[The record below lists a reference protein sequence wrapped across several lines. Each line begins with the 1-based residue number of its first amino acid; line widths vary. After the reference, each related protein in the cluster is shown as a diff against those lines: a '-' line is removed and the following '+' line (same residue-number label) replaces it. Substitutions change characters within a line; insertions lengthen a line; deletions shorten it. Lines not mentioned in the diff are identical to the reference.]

1 MRSTAAPSRRS
12 NQGGYISFVKPQY
25 RKDYQIP
32 ILNWQQNGILSRSLW
47 NTEDHIIRIVPG
59 YDKDTGEV
67 FRQNVN
73 CNEYCPDSPYGD
85 YLSETFFM
93 CNTVQYFGERKQS
106 FIIDYAP
113 GSKDEQKYGGD
124 SVIRKF
130 IYNVINSVTAK
141 PGKSKFGVSADMR
154 RWAGQ
159 KGTLRYPKSTLM
171 VQALLFMYNGKV
183 NAYKDENGNY
193 VELRDENGEV
203 LPLFGVIGIEG
214 KSTINN
220 VLQSLVEPSDPGRP
234 LDGLTNNKYGGMAEL
249 DGNKMFLNHYVDP
262 ESKHNSLRVSVQ
274 AAGKGWTPSPYPLDE
289 EIVRSLWVPWD
300 DLLYFMTA
308 EEQLQFLA
316 TEFGADAVNYL
327 IGTDPMFSTLEIPQ
341 EIAAQ
346 GLGQYQQFVDY
357 GAPQTITMP
366 NRQYPQSAGIPR
378 DEESFKAHP
387 GAPTNPTMGG
397 LPKRPAG
404 LSGAGLA
411 QRPAAGVGGGLPQR
425 QAPAGMP
432 KNPLSGVQGNSID
445 RDKLAADISRIR
457 SATGTLPT
465 TSAPVDAQADAAA
478 SLLDDDT
485 DYGDIPVSE
494 YEPEE
499 Q

>member
-1 MRSTAAPSRRS
+1 MRTTAAPSRKS
-12 NQGGYISFVKPQY
+12 AQGGYISFVKNQFK
-25 RKDYQIP
+25 KDYQVP
-32 ILNWQQNGILSRSLW
+32 ILSWQQNGILSRSLW

-59 YDKDTGEV
+59 YDKATGEV
-67 FRQNVN
+67 YRQNVN

-106 FIIDYAP
+106 FIIDFAP
-113 GSKDEQKYGGD
+113 GSKDEQKFGGD

-159 KGTLRYPKSTLM
+159 KGVLRYPKLTLM
-171 VQALLFMYNGKV
+171 VQALMFMYNGKV
-183 NAYKDENGNY
+183 NSYKDADGNY
-193 VELRDENGEV
+193 QELRDENGDV

-214 KSTINN
+214 KTTINN

-249 DGNKMFLNHYVDP
+249 DGNKMFLNHYLDP

-289 EIVRSLWVPWD
+289 EIVRALWVPWD

-308 EEQLQFLA
+308 EEQCQLLA

-327 IGTDPMFSTLEIPQ
+327 IGTDPMFRTLEIPH

-357 GAPQTITMP
+357 GAPQTINMNQHHSQP
-366 NRQYPQSAGIPR
+366 SGLQR
-378 DEESFKAHP
+378 DEQSYMAQP

-397 LPKRPAG
+397 LPRRPAG
-404 LSGAGLA
+404 LGGGI
-411 QRPAAGVGGGLPQR
+411 PGGLPQR
-425 QAPAGMP
+425 TASPVVAP
-432 KNPLSGVQGNSID
+432 KNPLSGVQGNNID
-445 RDKLAADISRIR
+445 RDKLAADLGRIR
-457 SATGTLPT
+457 QATTATLPV
-465 TSAPVDAQADAAA
+465 AHVDDQADAASA
-478 SLLDDDT
+478 LLDDDT
-485 DYGDIPVSE
+485 DYGDPAE
-494 YEPEE
+494 GFEPEE